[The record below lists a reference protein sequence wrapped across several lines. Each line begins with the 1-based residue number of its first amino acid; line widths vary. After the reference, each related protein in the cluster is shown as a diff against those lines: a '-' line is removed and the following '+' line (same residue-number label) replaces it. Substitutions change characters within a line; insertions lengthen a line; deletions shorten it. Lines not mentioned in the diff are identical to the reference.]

1 MGKLVHTSRV
11 RIEKDKGPKRRAYIE
26 GFETPV
32 TFGVH
37 SNIDRVGLWATAG
50 VAAAFA
56 AHGMVHLGRS
66 KWKGDS
72 EKEGGE

>member
-37 SNIDRVGLWATAG
+37 SNIKKFYGVEPEEELPATLDYMIAAVGG
-50 VAAAFA
+50 
-56 AHGMVHLGRS
+56 
-66 KWKGDS
+66 
-72 EKEGGE
+72 